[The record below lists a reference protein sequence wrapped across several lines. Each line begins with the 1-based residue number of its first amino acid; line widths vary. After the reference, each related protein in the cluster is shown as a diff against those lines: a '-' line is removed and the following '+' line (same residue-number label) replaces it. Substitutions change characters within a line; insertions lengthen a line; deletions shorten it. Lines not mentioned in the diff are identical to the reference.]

1 MLRTAFKVVLST
13 NNTFLYFTR
22 TILVYLL
29 NTSTATQ
36 KCSIPSKNVNKDT
49 KYDLKMAR
57 KNTFSKTLKGVSQS
71 AEKAQSLCG

>member
-13 NNTFLYFTR
+13 NNTFLYFT
-22 TILVYLL
+22 YLL